1 MSIVTGP
8 PASSL
13 GALGGQQAQH
23 PRCRGGQAHFR
34 APPVLP
40 GEPARQPGRGGGRQA
55 RHRRH
60 LLARLI
66 SAQPVQPDQEI
77 LAGQL
82 RRGHPGQHLPAGE
95 PPAALLDRPDP
106 RAGCLDQGE
115 LAAQFRHR
123 DHPARR
129 RQRRVRRPDLYLA
142 AGPALL
148 T

>member
-1 MSIVTGP
+1 MVTGP
-8 PASSL
+8 PASSA
-13 GALGGQQAQH
+13 GPLGGQQARH
-23 PRCRGGQAHFR
+23 PRCRGGQAGLG
-34 APPVLP
+34 AAPVLP
-40 GEPARQPGRGGGRQA
+40 GEPARHPGRGRGRQA
-55 RHRRH
+55 RHRRD

-66 SAQPVQPDQEI
+66 SAQPVQADQEI

-95 PPAALLDRPDP
+95 PPPARLDRPDP
-106 RAGCLDQGE
+106 RIQRLDQGE
-115 LAAQFRHR
+115 PAAQLGHR

-129 RQRRVRRPDLYLA
+129 RQRRVGRPDLHPA